1 MGATRFDVAVRA
13 LRGELDPPE
22 WVENT
27 ERSSGIILS
36 ALYQFPRMYT
46 FQVVGKAGSSSSS
59 GSGAADGASGAG
71 SSGKD
76 EFVKA
81 VVGTVS
87 RVAQAEVEDG
97 KVEVKERMGGK
108 YVSVSVDVMTRAP
121 EIVGLVYDELGKDP
135 RVMMRF

>member
-36 ALYQFPRMYT
+36 ALYTFPRMYT
-46 FQVVGKAGSSSSS
+46 FQVVGKAGSSSS
-59 GSGAADGASGAG
+59 GSDGASTANG
-71 SSGKD
+71 SAKD

-121 EIVGLVYDELGKDP
+121 EIVGMVYDELGKDP

>member
-22 WVENT
+22 WVENN

-46 FQVVGKAGSSSSS
+46 FQVVGKAGSGS
-59 GSGAADGASGAG
+59 SGAADGAGG
-71 SSGKD
+71 GKD

-81 VVGTVS
+81 VVSTVA
-87 RVAQAEVEDG
+87 RVAQAEVEEG

-108 YVSVSVDVMTRAP
+108 YVSVAVDVMTRAP
-121 EIVGLVYDELGKDP
+121 EIVGMVYDELGKDP